1 MDSQKQQI
9 LERIK
14 QANNIL
20 ITVSANPSVDQ
31 LAACLGLTI
40 MLNELGKHAT
50 AVFSG
55 NVPSTIEFL
64 QPEKTLEKNTDSLR
78 DFIIALDKSKAD
90 KLRYKV
96 EDKVVKIFI
105 TPYRTSIS
113 DKDLEFSQGDFNVEV
128 VVALGVHDQQELDQA
143 ITAHGRILH
152 DATVISVNT
161 TPGNNLGTI
170 NWQDVKAS
178 SLAEMVSSLAE
189 SFDKKVLDNQV
200 ATALL
205 TGIVAET
212 DRFSNNKTTPET
224 MKASAM
230 LMAAGANQQLV
241 ATKLQEP
248 VVVPSVQPL
257 EAAQPSESQP
267 AEPQKQND
275 GTLQIEHSGG
285 EPQQQAAAGPP
296 SPAEPAQEEPQQEPE
311 EPKGPQIHIDE
322 TGKLHQLN
330 EDREFLAG
338 PGPIDSASS
347 QMGLP
352 EGEDDEEKPSGAP
365 NESSKFVF
373 NPPTLGGTLTANS
386 QPEGLEPTT
395 DPLSA
400 LMPGSDQPLLSHDE
414 PMPGLSPSG
423 PLVIEPPKHD
433 EDSGSVPPV
442 TLPEPKLTVVPPE
455 PTHPADIDAKAGTT
469 LPPIDQHDVDVQPVD
484 PLPSNDAKKAEV
496 EEALPLQDAQSDSPD
511 LNSARDAVMSAINE
525 NGPST
530 APSPITALNAQP
542 LGGPLHQDNLM
553 PGQADVSQLGNPNFN
568 EAAPGALSPSDT
580 PLDMPLPPT
589 LNMPLPD
596 TIPPTSSDN
605 DNPSAPPPVPPP
617 MMPFPP
623 AGQ

>member
-31 LAACLGLTI
+31 LSACLGLTI

-113 DKDLEFSQGDFNVEV
+113 DKDLEFSQGDFNVEIV
-128 VVALGVHDQQELDQA
+128 IALGVHDQQELDQA

-170 NWQDVKAS
+170 NWQDSKAS
-178 SLAEMVSSLAE
+178 SLAEMISSLAE
-189 SFDKKVLDNQV
+189 NFDKKVLDNQV

-212 DRFSNNKTTPET
+212 DRFSNNKTSPET

-248 VVVPSVQPL
+248 LAIPSAQPL
-257 EAAQPSESQP
+257 EAAGQSNEAQPT
-267 AEPQKQND
+267 EPQKQND

-285 EPQQQAAAGPP
+285 EPGQTPP
-296 SPAEPAQEEPQQEPE
+296 ESPVPPKQPPQEEPQQEPE

-322 TGKLHQLN
+322 TGNLHQLN

-338 PGPIDSASS
+338 PGPVDSASA
-347 QMGLP
+347 QMGLS
-352 EGEDDEEKPSGAP
+352 GSDDEEKPSGAP
-365 NESSKFVF
+365 NDNSKFVF

-400 LMPGSDQPLLSHDE
+400 LMQGNGQPLLSHDE
-414 PMPGLSPSG
+414 STPGTPSG

-433 EDSGSVPPV
+433 DPEPVSSV

-455 PTHPADIDAKAGTT
+455 PAQHAGDEDKVST
-469 LPPIDQHDVDVQPVD
+469 LSSADQHDVDVQPVE
-484 PLPSNDAKKAEV
+484 PLPSNDAKPEV
-496 EEALPLQDAQSDSPD
+496 EESLPPQDEQGASPD

-525 NGPST
+525 NGPDT
-530 APSPITALNAQP
+530 TPNPITALNAQP
-542 LGGPLHQDNLM
+542 LGGPLHQDNGM
-553 PGQADVSQLGNPNFN
+553 MSGQVDASTPLGNPNFN

-589 LNMPLPD
+589 LNMPLPN
-596 TIPPTSSDN
+596 TTPPTSSDN